1 MKKKDIEMKSVLN
14 LITEG
19 VMLLSK
25 KGTIEYANKFAREY
39 FVNIEDGEKITS
51 YISEK
56 EVEELINKADKN
68 IKNKICMING
78 RNFY

>member
-1 MKKKDIEMKSVLN
+1 
-14 LITEG
+14 
-19 VMLLSK
+19 K

-51 YISEK
+51 YILEK

-68 IKNKICMING
+68 IKIKSV
-78 RNFY
+78 